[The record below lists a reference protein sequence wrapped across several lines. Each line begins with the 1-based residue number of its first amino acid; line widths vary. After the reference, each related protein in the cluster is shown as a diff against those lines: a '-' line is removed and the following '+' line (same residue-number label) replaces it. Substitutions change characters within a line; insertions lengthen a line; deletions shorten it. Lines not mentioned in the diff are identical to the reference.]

1 MKTVEQE
8 TIVDSGTLVNIKVMD
23 FFFTSWRMG
32 DRIVGVE
39 DPKYEWTTDRKNVEK
54 ISRKLWS

>member
-1 MKTVEQE
+1 
-8 TIVDSGTLVNIKVMD
+8 
-23 FFFTSWRMG
+23 MG